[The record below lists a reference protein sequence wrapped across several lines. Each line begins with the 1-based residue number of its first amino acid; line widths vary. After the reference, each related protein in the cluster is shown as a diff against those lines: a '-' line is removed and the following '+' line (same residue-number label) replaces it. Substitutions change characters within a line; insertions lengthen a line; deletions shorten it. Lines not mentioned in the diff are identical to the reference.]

1 MVKIIP
7 FAAVRPTKDKVS
19 LVVSRSYEDYPTN
32 ELNATLSYNPFSF
45 LHIINPG
52 YKFHHDISGERRF
65 SLVRNRYLEFIE
77 ENVFTKDESPSLYIY
92 KIKTRK
98 GDFCGIFAGASVED
112 YQNNSIKKHEAT
124 LQTREELFKDYLKTV
139 GFNAEPV
146 LLTYP
151 DNAEIDAII
160 TTVTKEIPEYEFATT
175 DKAVHCLWKI
185 SNLKII
191 DTIQQVFKKMDC
203 VYIADGH
210 HRSASSNLLAE
221 ELKSNNPDHT
231 GKEPYNYFMSYFIPE
246 SNLKIYDFN
255 RMVKDL
261 NGLSKE
267 EFLIQLDEHFRIE
280 NRGDDLYKPSKKHHF
295 GMYLDGEFYSLYLRK
310 HYEFSNSLSE
320 LDTHILYITV
330 LKPILG
336 IEDLRNDNRIEY
348 GYGKYNTIKMK
359 DFIDQGKFK
368 VGFSLFPIKVDQM
381 KKISDEGLKM
391 PPKSTYIE
399 PKLKSGLTIYE
410 F

>member
-7 FAAVRPTKDKVS
+7 FSAVRPTKANVG
-19 LVVSRSYEDYPTN
+19 LVVARSYEDYPTD
-32 ELNATLSYNPFSF
+32 ELNTILSYNPFSF
-45 LHIINPG
+45 LHIVNPG
-52 YKFHHDISGERRF
+52 YKFHQDISGERRF
-65 SLVRNRYLEFIE
+65 SLVKNRYQEFLEEGIFI
-77 ENVFTKDESPSLYIY
+77 KDETPAFYIY
-92 KIKTRK
+92 KIETQK
-98 GDFCGIFAGASVED
+98 DSFCGIFAGASVED
-112 YQNNSIKKHEAT
+112 YRNNKIKKHEAT
-124 LQTREELFKDYLKTV
+124 IQLREELFKEYLKTV

-151 DNAEIDAII
+151 DNTVINEIIETI
-160 TTVTKEIPEYEFATT
+160 TQRIPTYEFATT
-175 DKAVHCLWKI
+175 DKATHFLWKVDDAVSI
-185 SNLKII
+185 QS
-191 DTIQQVFKKMDC
+191 IQQFFNQLDC

-221 ELKSNNPDHT
+221 ELQQKNKNHT
-231 GKEPYNYFMSYFIPE
+231 GEESYNYFMSYFIPE
-246 SNLKIYDFN
+246 SNLKIYEFN

-267 EFLIQLDEHFRIE
+267 EFLIQLDEYFRIE
-280 NRGDDLYKPSKKHHF
+280 NHGADLYKPSKIHHF

-310 HYEFSNSLSE
+310 NFKFTDELSR
-320 LDTHILYITV
+320 LDTHILFTTV

-336 IEDLRNDNRIEY
+336 INDLRNDRRIEY

-359 DFIDQGKFK
+359 DLIDCGKFK
-368 VGFSLFPIKVDQM
+368 VGFSLFPVNVNQLKAIADNN
-381 KKISDEGLKM
+381 LKM
-391 PPKSTYIE
+391 PPKTTYIE

>member
-175 DKAVHCLWKI
+175 DKAVHYLWKI

-210 HRSASSNLLAE
+210 HRSASSNLLSE

-359 DFIDQGKFK
+359 DFIDQDKFK
-368 VGFSLFPIKVDQM
+368 VGFSLFPVKVDQM